1 MSWASHVFIVLALA
15 VTCAAQSI
23 TYLRLDR
30 SLIQERL
37 NPSPDMPAERVASL
51 KTLFKKAG
59 CRPEQLSEQPVP
71 GEETPNV
78 ICTIAGTGDGT
89 VVIAA
94 SSDYRDRMSEASSSG
109 PVW

>member
-51 KTLFKKAG
+51 KTLFK
-59 CRPEQLSEQPVP
+59 PEQLSEQPVP

-78 ICTIAGTGDGT
+78 ICTIAGTGDGI

-94 SSDYRDRMSEASSSG
+94 SSDYRDRNER
-109 PVW
+109 

>member
-1 MSWASHVFIVLALA
+1 MNWASHVFIVLAIV

-23 TYLRLDR
+23 TYLRIDR

-37 NPSPDMPAERVASL
+37 NPSPDQPAERVASL

-59 CRPEQLSEQPVP
+59 CRPDQLSEQPVP
-71 GEETPNV
+71 RENMPNV

-89 VVIAA
+89 VVVAA
-94 SSDYRDRMSEASSSG
+94 SSDYRDR
-109 PVW
+109 